1 MDRAGRGSFA
11 VGRDDMADREP
22 ATTPGS
28 EPTDQGPAPDY
39 DPNRT
44 GWVPPQAMP
53 PRKPSPFRSAR
64 TRARLL
70 VGLLAANVVL
80 AIISAVI
87 SAWGKVVFRDFEAG
101 AAGIPDLDRWDAAF
115 GLESTV
121 GLATFVAAGFAWLA
135 WSSRTVDNEDGLG
148 IGPSK
153 VTPALAIA
161 WWFLPIAN
169 LIMPYLV
176 HREIYQRYHQGLV
189 VGTGIV
195 TLWWLVYI
203 GCNLFGFFVAWIWL
217 PAITFPE
224 LQSGLTLFAIAGLAN
239 ALSGMIAITMV
250 RRIQARA
257 DVLAVSGPSMPLPI
271 PGVAPSA

>member
-1 MDRAGRGSFA
+1 MTDG
-11 VGRDDMADREP
+11 EP

-28 EPTDQGPAPDY
+28 EPTPQPSAPRQNPPNELGPAPDY

-53 PRKPSPFRSAR
+53 PRKPSPYRSAR

-70 VGLLAANVVL
+70 VGLVGANVVL
-80 AIISAVI
+80 AIIGAAI
-87 SAWGKVVFRDFEAG
+87 SAWGKIVIGDFQAG

-121 GLATFVAAGFAWLA
+121 GLVAFVAAGFAWLG

-169 LIMPYLV
+169 LVMPYLV
-176 HREIYQRYHQGLV
+176 HKEIYQRYHRGLL
-189 VGTGIV
+189 VGTRIV
-195 TLWWLVYI
+195 TLWWLVYL
-203 GCNLFGFFVAWIWL
+203 GSNVFGFFVAWVWV

-224 LQSGLTLFAIAGLAN
+224 LQTGLTLFVVAGLAN
-239 ALSGMIAITMV
+239 AASGAIAITMV

-257 DVLAVSGPSMPLPI
+257 DVLAVSGPPVPLPI
-271 PGVAPSA
+271 PGVATSA